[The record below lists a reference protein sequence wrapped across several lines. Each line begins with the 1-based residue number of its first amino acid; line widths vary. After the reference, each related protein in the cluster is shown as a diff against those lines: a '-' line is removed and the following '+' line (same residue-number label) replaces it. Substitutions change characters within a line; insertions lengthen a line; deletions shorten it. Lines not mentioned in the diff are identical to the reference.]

1 MENQSTTQAKVRPA
15 DSIEVLTETLLPL
28 STTLAEISSSNQTLS
43 RESRKQTQGIQ
54 EQNIFLRL
62 ISITMMIVFIA
73 ILVSLIYLI
82 RDTLTII
89 MISFLISYI
98 LAPLVGYF
106 EGLGIPRSLAV
117 TGVTLGILAGFVAG
131 STFAVTKVADQLDHL
146 QTSQNQ
152 ALVGQVEQV
161 LNSLPPA
168 LQTKLVELLR
178 VEINAAESSLD
189 TQQVIEASTKRVEEL
204 IVSQSKQI
212 IGATKGLFSAF
223 INGIIVLF
231 TSFFFLSGGREM
243 KKAFMRSIPNRI
255 FEPVLVLLDGI
266 DHQLGDYLRSRVIQT
281 VIIAVICLVG
291 YVILGLPFAVILGII
306 AGLANLIPYIGPFI
320 GAIPAIVMVL
330 VGSRFGLG
338 TSLVVIAIITV
349 GVQIIDTALITPL
362 LIGKSV
368 ELDPITTVVV
378 VLVGEQFLGLI
389 GMLMAVPLTAMLKL
403 ICQELITQ
411 FKGYSRSFTYGG
423 S

>member
-15 DSIEVLTETLLPL
+15 DSIDVLTETLLPL

-106 EGLGIPRSLAV
+106 EGLGIPRPLAV

-131 STFAVTKVADQLDHL
+131 STFVVTKVADQLDHL

-168 LQTKLVELLR
+168 LQTKLIELLR
-178 VEINAAESSLD
+178 VEINVAESSLD

-204 IVSQSKQI
+204 IVGQSKQI

-291 YVILGLPFAVILGII
+291 YVILGLPFAVILSII

-338 TSLVVIAIITV
+338 SSLVGIAIITV

>member
-15 DSIEVLTETLLPL
+15 DLIDVLTETLLPL

-131 STFAVTKVADQLDHL
+131 STFVVTKVADQLDHL

-168 LQTKLVELLR
+168 LQTKLIELLR

-204 IVSQSKQI
+204 IVGQSKQI

-223 INGIIVLF
+223 INRLRIDL
-231 TSFFFLSGGREM
+231 
-243 KKAFMRSIPNRI
+243 PN
-255 FEPVLVLLDGI
+255 L
-266 DHQLGDYLRSRVIQT
+266 
-281 VIIAVICLVG
+281 IAVNIS
-291 YVILGLPFAVILGII
+291 
-306 AGLANLIPYIGPFI
+306 NIPYP
-320 GAIPAIVMVL
+320 P
-330 VGSRFGLG
+330 
-338 TSLVVIAIITV
+338 
-349 GVQIIDTALITPL
+349 
-362 LIGKSV
+362 
-368 ELDPITTVVV
+368 
-378 VLVGEQFLGLI
+378 
-389 GMLMAVPLTAMLKL
+389 
-403 ICQELITQ
+403 
-411 FKGYSRSFTYGG
+411 
-423 S
+423 